1 MFDVCVA
8 GCGLY
13 VSHVTSE
20 EGEHGQR
27 DADAQSPIA
36 QHFPEL
42 FNVELRFFCL
52 QLTSMSSG
60 IVVAE
65 ALGYNHASSAID
77 KGEHVVAARVHNNQ
91 RSQRWRLNAGL
102 LVELG
107 RSLAGTCAQP
117 FEGSDALGERWVH
130 GRSSTWVAGIRQRSG
145 LATREG

>member
-1 MFDVCVA
+1 MTA
-8 GCGLY
+8 
-13 VSHVTSE
+13 E
-20 EGEHGQR
+20 EGEYGQNG
-27 DADAQSPIA
+27 ADAQSPIA

-91 RSQRWRLNAGL
+91 RSQRWRLYTGL

-107 RSLAGTCAQP
+107 RGLVSTCAQP
-117 FEGSDALGERWVH
+117 VENGDALGD
-130 GRSSTWVAGIRQRSG
+130 
-145 LATREG
+145 

>member
-1 MFDVCVA
+1 MTA
-8 GCGLY
+8 
-13 VSHVTSE
+13 E

-27 DADAQSPIA
+27 DAKAQSPAA
-36 QHFPEL
+36 QEFSEL
-42 FNVELRFFCL
+42 LNVELRFFCL

-65 ALGYNHASSAID
+65 ALGYDHASSAID
-77 KGEHVVAARVHNNQ
+77 QRKGVVAARPHDDQ
-91 RSQRWRLNAGL
+91 RSQRWRLYAGL

-145 LATREG
+145 LATRES

>member
-13 VSHVTSE
+13 VSHVTAE

-27 DADAQSPIA
+27 DANAQSPVA
-36 QHFPEL
+36 QDFPKL
-42 FNVELRFFCL
+42 LNVELRCFFL

-65 ALGYNHASSAID
+65 ALGYDHASGPID
-77 KGEHVVAARVHNNQ
+77 QREGVVAAWAHDDQ
-91 RSQRWRLNAGL
+91 RCQWRRLYTGL
-102 LVELG
+102 LVKLG

-130 GRSSTWVAGIRQRSG
+130 GRSSTWVAGIRQHSG

>member
-1 MFDVCVA
+1 M
-8 GCGLY
+8 
-13 VSHVTSE
+13 TTE

-27 DADAQSPIA
+27 DAKAQSPAA
-36 QHFPEL
+36 QEFSEL
-42 FNVELRFFCL
+42 LNIELRFFCL

-60 IVVAE
+60 IVVTE
-65 ALGYNHASSAID
+65 ALGYDHASSAID
-77 KGEHVVAARVHNNQ
+77 QRKGVVAARPHDDQ
-91 RSQRWRLNAGL
+91 RSQRWRLYAGL

-130 GRSSTWVAGIRQRSG
+130 GRSSTWVAGIRQPSG